1 MANKRVPLEQKVHKP
16 RTKEALLDK
25 AESLNIDV
33 DPDKL

>member
-1 MANKRVPLEQKVHKP
+1 MTRKHKP

-33 DPDKL
+33 DPDIH